1 MGGTDGRAM
10 ESRYG
15 VARTRAAKEEA
26 GEQWFLTPFSLFLSG
41 KGIRW
46 GMVGILLL
54 GWILNAH
61 AADEIAS
68 VEKIL
73 SNPSA
78 FHRHDV
84 VLKGELKLVGQWEGK
99 DTLGSQTCGPIF
111 KLEDDTGEIPVMYVI
126 RCDQNELNRLSAM
139 AGGQVIVHATIEAET
154 VSTSTSGNEFRT
166 RAMAKKIR
174 REDR

>member
-1 MGGTDGRAM
+1 MVNDGP
-10 ESRYG
+10 G
-15 VARTRAAKEEA
+15 
-26 GEQWFLTPFSLFLSG
+26 G

-46 GMVGILLL
+46 GMVGIVLL
-54 GWILNAH
+54 GWSLHAH
-61 AADEIAS
+61 AADEITP

-84 VLKGELKLVGQWEGK
+84 VFKGELKLVGQWEGN
-99 DTLGSQTCGPIF
+99 DTLGSVTCGPIF

-139 AGGQVIVHATIEAET
+139 AGGRVIVHATSEAET
-154 VSTSTSGNEFRT
+154 VSTSTSGNEFRI
-166 RAMAKKIR
+166 RAMAKNIR
-174 REDR
+174 REDK

>member
-1 MGGTDGRAM
+1 MVNDGPGGR
-10 ESRYG
+10 
-15 VARTRAAKEEA
+15 
-26 GEQWFLTPFSLFLSG
+26 
-41 KGIRW
+41 GIRW
-46 GMVGILLL
+46 GMVGIVLL
-54 GWILNAH
+54 GWSLNAH
-61 AADEIAS
+61 AADEITP

-78 FHRHDV
+78 FHRHNV
-84 VLKGELKLVGQWEGK
+84 MLKGGLKLVGQWEGK
-99 DTLGSQTCGPIF
+99 DTLGSATCEPIF

-154 VSTSTSGNEFRT
+154 VGMSTSGNEFRI

-174 REDR
+174 LEDK

>member
-1 MGGTDGRAM
+1 MVNDSLGGR
-10 ESRYG
+10 
-15 VARTRAAKEEA
+15 
-26 GEQWFLTPFSLFLSG
+26 
-41 KGIRW
+41 GIRW
-46 GMVGILLL
+46 SMVGIVLL
-54 GWILNAH
+54 GWILHAH
-61 AADEIAS
+61 AADEVTP

-84 VLKGELKLVGQWEGK
+84 VLKGGLKLVGQWEGK

-139 AGGQVIVHATIEAET
+139 AGGQVIIHATVEAET
-154 VSTSTSGNEFRT
+154 VNSNANSSEYRT

-174 REDR
+174 REDK